1 MLFNLF
7 RVLSVEHN
15 GRIMPQAGLSADASI
30 STLSVER
37 VRQPVPSRAENVP
50 HHQPAFSDRCT
61 ISGFFFSIRSAEPP
75 QDHARGPPS
84 MEYWNSHFH
93 SGAPMPRYL
102 TQHTL
107 ACLTRQGAE
116 VLAQRM
122 QAGGTARAER
132 VLVNMLEGKMFVEFR
147 ADSRE
152 ALEGWLKTEAMHFDW
167 LVRIE
172 WEMQGHKLQPAN

>member
-1 MLFNLF
+1 MRN
-7 RVLSVEHN
+7 
-15 GRIMPQAGLSADASI
+15 
-30 STLSVER
+30 
-37 VRQPVPSRAENVP
+37 
-50 HHQPAFSDRCT
+50 
-61 ISGFFFSIRSAEPP
+61 ISGALSGLQNLRKINQSNHWMVDCSVA
-75 QDHARGPPS
+75 HARADKLLCV
-84 MEYWNSHFH
+84 EYLDLH
-93 SGAPMPRYL
+93 GVLGVPMPRYL

-116 VLAQRM
+116 ALAQRM

-152 ALEGWLKTEAMHFDW
+152 ALEGWLKTEGMHYDF

-172 WEMQGHKLQPAN
+172 WEMQDERLQPAD